1 MAVNTFDT
9 EIRKYLPLL
18 GNEEKKSI
26 LDIIKKILHIETV
39 ARQDNNINK
48 RGTHIDYTKY
58 RFPVSDIK
66 FNRDE
71 INER

>member
-1 MAVNTFDT
+1 MATNVFDA

-18 GNEEKKSI
+18 GNEEKKS
-26 LDIIKKILHIETV
+26 LLSIIKNFLHIT
-39 ARQDNNINK
+39 DSNK
-48 RGTHIDYTKY
+48 KSPNPEQSSIDYTKY
-58 RFPVSDIK
+58 HFPVSAIK

>member
-1 MAVNTFDT
+1 MAANTFDT

-18 GNEEKKSI
+18 GNEEKKS
-26 LDIIKKILHIETV
+26 LLTIIKNFLHIEG
-39 ARQDNNINK
+39 RSEKISEPH
-48 RGTHIDYTKY
+48 RSSSIDYTKY
-58 RFPVSDIK
+58 RFPVSAIK